1 MLLQVNVIKMTKDEA
16 IYHFEAKLLLRM

>member
-16 IYHFEAKLLLRM
+16 IYHFEAKLLLWM